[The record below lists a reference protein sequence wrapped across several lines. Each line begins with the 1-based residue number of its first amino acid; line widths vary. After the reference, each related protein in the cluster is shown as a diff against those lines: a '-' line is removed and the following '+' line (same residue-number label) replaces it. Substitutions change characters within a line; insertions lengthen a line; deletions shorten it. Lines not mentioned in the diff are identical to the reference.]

1 MKQEYTHLPLNEE
14 VRGLSGFY
22 VPCKEE
28 RLKYNGKEV
37 LYVMGT
43 TTLDSS
49 CCGGGGT
56 CGYAVVPGFIAKW
69 KTKKNK
75 AGLPISEVE
84 PIENEA
90 TRREIGKTIRETES
104 IGNIDFW

>member
-1 MKQEYTHLPLNEE
+1 MKQEYTHLPLGEE

-43 TTLDSS
+43 STLDSA
-49 CCGGGGT
+49 CCGGGT
-56 CGYAVVPGFIAKW
+56 CGYALVPGFVAKW
-69 KTKKNK
+69 KSKKNK
-75 AGLPISEVE
+75 EGLPVSEVE
-84 PIENEA
+84 PIEDEA
-90 TRREIGKTIRETES
+90 ARREIGKTISDTES
-104 IGNIDFW
+104 IRNIDFW

>member
-1 MKQEYTHLPLNEE
+1 MKQEYTHLPLGEE

-43 TTLDSS
+43 STLDSA
-49 CCGGGGT
+49 CCGSSGA
-56 CGYAVVPGFIAKW
+56 CGYVVVPGFVAKW

-75 AGLPISEVE
+75 AGLPVSEVE
-84 PIENEA
+84 PVEDEA
-90 TRREIGKTIRETES
+90 ARREIGKAIKKAEN
-104 IGNIDFW
+104 IGNVDFW